1 MELVSIISSEADS
14 GLGLDDLPNDI
25 VIVDDTHFQL
35 RAERFSKAG
44 RVYTI
49 TYMAFD
55 PYGNETVV
63 SVEVVVP
70 HSQGTGGLQ
79 LV

>member
-1 MELVSIISSEADS
+1 
-14 GLGLDDLPNDI
+14 

-35 RAERFSKAG
+35 RAERLSKAG
-44 RVYTI
+44 RVYT